1 MKRPAP
7 HPSHFD
13 ITEAMAGWKFEH
25 GQVNVRVVP
34 GKDGRPKLQMRLDLG
49 ILQMEMTGRP
59 DGKRPHHSLSELDFH
74 QARLRNHQRR
84 RGSDTGFFLGSRDC
98 QALREESA
106 MFYHRYLSLFV
117 LEQFDAVI
125 RDTQHNLDV
134 MDLCNK
140 YGRRDQDRYHLEQY
154 RPYIIMMQGRARAG
168 AALKEGYVQT
178 ALAYLRGSVRAIAG
192 LYGSIPGVPKRHRM
206 RMFRESDEAT
216 TLIEIM
222 RQLRKQL
229 PHDPRKALQKKLK
242 TALQE
247 QRYEEAAQL
256 RDQLLALDTAQ
267 SHAQTHVLHNDAR
280 KVSGKGAR
288 SGQPPKPGKS
298 LPPRADSPDRPN
310 PRRRKPEP

>member
-13 ITEAMAGWKFEH
+13 ITEAMAGWNFEP

-34 GKDGRPKLQMRLDLG
+34 GKDGKPKLQMRLDLG

-59 DGKRPHHSLSELDFH
+59 DGRRPHHSLTELDFH
-74 QARLRNHQRR
+74 LLRLRNHQRR
-84 RGSDTGFFLGSRDC
+84 RGSDTGFFLGARDC

-117 LEQFDAVI
+117 LEQYDAVI
-125 RDTQHNLDV
+125 RDTQHNLEV

-140 YGRRDQDRYHLEQY
+140 YGRKDRDRYHLEQY

-168 AALKEGYVQT
+168 AALNDGYVQT
-178 ALAYLRGSVRAIAG
+178 AIAYLRGALRGIAG
-192 LYGSIPGVPKRHRM
+192 LYANIPSIPTRHRK
-206 RMFRESDEAT
+206 RMFRESDEAN
-216 TLIEIM
+216 TLYELI

-229 PHDPRKALQKKLK
+229 PPDPRKALQKKLK
-242 TALQE
+242 SALHE
-247 QRYEEAAQL
+247 QQYEQAAQL

-267 SHAQTHVLHNDAR
+267 SGAHSQILQKSAKKTT
-280 KVSGKGAR
+280 GKGAR
-288 SGQPPKPGKS
+288 SGQPPKPGKP
-298 LPPRADSPDRPN
+298 LPPRADAPDRRN
-310 PRRRKPEP
+310 PRRRKPEQ